1 MSDDTII
8 DLYLARDER
17 AISETADRYGNALR
31 SLAKQITGDL
41 MTAQE
46 CENDTYLRTWQSI
59 PPHEPRTYFFAYLAR
74 ITRNLALNCVRFA
87 HQKKRD
93 AIVVELS
100 AELENC
106 LPSTDQTAAVIDE
119 KLLMETISVFLQQQP
134 QQARLLFMRRYWYMD
149 SIPDLSKHFQ
159 LPEGTVKSTLHRLR
173 NALKEFLEKE
183 GYRL

>member
-17 AISETADRYGNALR
+17 AISETAAQYGSILR

-74 ITRNLALNCVRFA
+74 ITRNLALNCVRFV
-87 HQKKRD
+87 HRKKRD
-93 AIVVELS
+93 ALVVELS
-100 AELENC
+100 TELENC
-106 LPSTDQTAAVIDE
+106 LPATDRTEAVIDE
-119 KLLMETISVFLQQQP
+119 KILMETISGFLKQQP
-134 QQARLLFMRRYWYMD
+134 PQARLLFMRRYWYMD
-149 SIPDLSKHFQ
+149 SIADLSEQFK
-159 LPEGTVKSTLHRLR
+159 LPQGTIKSTLHRVR
-173 NALKEFLEKE
+173 QALKEYLKKE
-183 GYRL
+183 GYQL